1 MTGKEQTQLV
11 AQLHDSL
18 TKAAAA
24 LQKLDAE
31 VTGRRDRH
39 DHRAAEELE
48 QLVAP
53 WRSALLS
60 QGSNAS
66 RLERWRS
73 IAAVAGH
80 RLA

>member
-1 MTGKEQTQLV
+1 MTDKEKAQLI

-18 TKAAAA
+18 STAAAA

-31 VTGRRDRH
+31 VLRCRDHH
-39 DHRAAEELE
+39 DHAAATELE

-60 QGSNAS
+60 DTGRTS
-66 RLERWRS
+66 RLEGWRVV
-73 IAAVAGH
+73 AAAAGH
-80 RLA
+80 RL